1 MPQTENSKS
10 GFTKPGFIKDTPEL
24 RFSEAFGKSV
34 KEGIAWVRFQEAMD
48 DDAEGTLEDLS
59 DLFSVD
65 LHPEY
70 RGVVSS
76 GVLTRRFA
84 ESFAGNLERNAKE
97 KFFEYAKKRRA
108 NALRTVSKYSS
119 TVISIGFHDPDAIH
133 RGART
138 SMPFSALIFLL
149 HHLGFDPLKPL
160 RDSKVK
166 SQFQR
171 KLGRMIVKKTAEAL
185 KEGRRVVLKPY
196 VERIAAEAV
205 EFIQDFLFGSVM
217 PSLKP
222 GLEDKTMKARYV
234 NSARGLADYAGR
246 RGIEE
251 PLYETGQLADNVTYK
266 LSVPDGPINA
276 MLEDLYERE
285 TKEAQ
290 EYKRI
295 REAIVD
301 ERKAREKRLEARIKE
316 SRKWRKKLRD
326 NWAEQSESGK
336 RRKKLDELEKKL
348 DKLNK
353 ERNNVVFG
361 NKRLTKRETEK
372 EVRRI
377 DNEIARVEKQRSKI
391 SGGKKQKE
399 AEAKSSTKAATAPK
413 TGFDEKAISD
423 FTEEF
428 GRHKEERD
436 AFKLR
441 LKNGLRI
448 DKADMQKEVAK
459 RKTDLMFLLSYARDV
474 VGSVKRGKDGKAELV
489 YIEGKSSK
497 DLPPFVRKGL
507 VTAGDWILEAMSI
520 LSRFGRPV

>member
-34 KEGIAWVRFQEAMD
+34 KEGSAWVRFQEAMD
-48 DDAEGTLEDLS
+48 DDAEGTLEGLS

-70 RGVVSS
+70 KGVVSS
-76 GVLTRRFA
+76 GVLTRKFVK
-84 ESFAGNLERNAKE
+84 SSTGNLERNAKE

-108 NALRTVSKYSS
+108 YALRTVSKYSS

-160 RDSKVK
+160 RDSRVK
-166 SQFQR
+166 SSFQR
-171 KLGRMIVKKTAEAL
+171 KLGRLLVKKTAEAL

-234 NSARGLADYAGR
+234 NSARGLADYSGR

-285 TKEAQ
+285 TEEEQ

-295 REAIVD
+295 REAMVE
-301 ERKAREKRLEARIKE
+301 ERKAREQRLEARIKQYQD
-316 SRKWRKKLRD
+316 WRKGLRD
-326 NWAEQSESGK
+326 NRAEHSESGK
-336 RRKKLDELEKKL
+336 LRKKQDELNKEL

-353 ERNNVVFG
+353 ERNNVIFG
-361 NKRLTKRETEK
+361 KKRLTKREMNR

-377 DNEIARVEKQRSKI
+377 DNKIARIEKQLLKI
-391 SGGKKQKE
+391 SGEKKQRKSKAKE
-399 AEAKSSTKAATAPK
+399 NAKASTAPK
-413 TGFDEKAISD
+413 TGFDKKTISD

-428 GRHKEERD
+428 GRHKEERA
-436 AFKLR
+436 AFTLQ

-459 RKTDLMFLLSYARDV
+459 RKTDLMFLLSYTRDI
-474 VGSVKRGKDGKAELV
+474 VGGVKRGENGKAELV
-489 YIEGKSSK
+489 YAEGKSGK

-507 VTAGDWILEAMSI
+507 VTAGEWILEAMSI